1 MLNSRVVFFIIV
13 LLGVNDILI
22 LDLVIVKLQFS
33 LEYIYIK
40 VMVDIDLFIVMDIVQ
55 EVVFLV
61 LRLIEVYIVF
71 VRQNIYFNICSKLYV
86 DNFFFLLDLF
96 YFCL

>member
-61 LRLIEVYIVF
+61 LRLMEVYIVF
-71 VRQNIYFNICSKLYV
+71 VRQNIYFYICSKLYV
-86 DNFFFLLDLF
+86 DSFFYLLNLF

>member
-1 MLNSRVVFFIIV
+1 MLNLRVVFFIIV

-71 VRQNIYFNICSKLYV
+71 VRQNIYFYICSKLYV
-86 DNFFFLLDLF
+86 DSFFFLLNLF